1 MFGVHFIGN
10 FNLHR
15 LLSDYGFNGYPL
27 RKDFPPTGYLEAFY
41 IEKVKTI
48 QKHKLGLM
56 QEMRESYFTATW
68 DHDINETEFEDA
80 TDTYEDFNDK
90 LKSVFNP
97 TTTTTA
103 WVKLPTEI
111 VRGYKLS
118 TLKFIKYAGKDYKI
132 LKVASQELCDGM
144 FDNKNLDE
152 DNTALAVY

>member
-41 IEKVKTI
+41 IEKVKVI

-68 DHDINETEFEDA
+68 GSAVAGDGDDAGANENDTDDNGIADIVNSKDSLNQVN
-80 TDTYEDFNDK
+80 FNKYNTGVVIPREVTRKPNYSQSNCVHFNKKK
-90 LKSVFNP
+90 LQS
-97 TTTTTA
+97 
-103 WVKLPTEI
+103 
-111 VRGYKLS
+111 
-118 TLKFIKYAGKDYKI
+118 
-132 LKVASQELCDGM
+132 C
-144 FDNKNLDE
+144 
-152 DNTALAVY
+152 